1 MPVPHN
7 TMVKCDDKAYEFGFP
22 KGIDS
27 IDKFT
32 LKVARTNGAW
42 SGHYAANSNNEN
54 WNCNEYAHGAFKEK
68 CELIGTMNMEVN
80 PPKSS

>member
-1 MPVPHN
+1 
-7 TMVKCDDKAYEFGFP
+7 MVKCDDKAYEFGFP

-27 IDKFT
+27 IDEFT

-42 SGHYAANSNNEN
+42 SGHYAANSKNEN
-54 WNCNEYAHGAFKEK
+54 WNCNEYAHGFFKEK
-68 CELIGTMNMEVN
+68 CELIGTLNIELN